1 MYNSCR
7 FERSVD
13 LNSHPAWCAVFS
25 QEDLEVNTSILFINY
40 NQVINVQ

>member
-7 FERSVD
+7 FERSMD

-25 QEDLEVNTSILFINY
+25 QEDLEVSTSILFMIAN
-40 NQVINVQ
+40 NIDVH